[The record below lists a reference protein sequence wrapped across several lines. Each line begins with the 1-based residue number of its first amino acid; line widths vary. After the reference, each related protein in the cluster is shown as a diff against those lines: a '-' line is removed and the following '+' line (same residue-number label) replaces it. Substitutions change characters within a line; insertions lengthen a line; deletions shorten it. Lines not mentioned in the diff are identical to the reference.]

1 MTYAPFNLA
10 GKVCVITGGN
20 KGIGLGMAEALAASN
35 ADVVIWG
42 RKTDDNAAALKK
54 LEGLGTGRAAA
65 KQVDVAEEDQIV
77 KAMAETEEEFGRID
91 TCIATSTA
99 SDNACP
105 RKSPR
110 LMSPSVTVPRTW

>member
-42 RKTDDNAAALKK
+42 RKEDDNAAALKK
-54 LEGLGTGRAAA
+54 LEGLGTGKASS
-65 KQVDVAEEDQIV
+65 KKVDVAEEDQIV
-77 KAMAETEEEFGRID
+77 KK
-91 TCIATSTA
+91 STVE
-99 SDNACP
+99 SIP
-105 RKSPR
+105 VSPMPGLGAAR
-110 LMSPSVTVPRTW
+110 PISMK